1 MLLIY
6 SLFAIILLNET
17 SGQLFGR
24 FGFEFPGFSA
34 PEAFEDN
41 PFTNIQER
49 ISELMKGSAKP
60 RKGVKT
66 KIKTEQKGMFTI
78 C

>member
-1 MLLIY
+1 MQLIY
-6 SLFAIILLNET
+6 SLLVIILLNET

-34 PEAFEDN
+34 PEAFEDDA
-41 PFTNIQER
+41 FGNIQER

-60 RKGVKT
+60 KKGVKT
-66 KIKTEQKGMFTI
+66 KIKTEQRGMSTI